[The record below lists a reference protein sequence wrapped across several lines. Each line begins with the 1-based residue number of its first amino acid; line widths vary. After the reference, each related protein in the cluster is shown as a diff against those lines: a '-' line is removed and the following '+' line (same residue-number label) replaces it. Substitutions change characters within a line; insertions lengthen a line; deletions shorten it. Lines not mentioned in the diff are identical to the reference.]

1 MRVILTGAT
10 GVAGLS
16 IYRAALADPSVSQVT
31 LLTRRAIPSWAVL
44 PPNANE
50 KTQVILH
57 DDFKMYPP
65 ELARGLAE
73 HDALIWALGKTSLG
87 MSEAQYTELTYTYA
101 MNAATALKDAG
112 AGSPERPFRF
122 VFISGVQANPKGES
136 RQMWANVKGR
146 VERELPALL
155 EGSNMRAC
163 IYRPGYF
170 FPSDTKEF
178 RQERMQQRGYGRRLA
193 DLIFT
198 PIYTTF
204 LPRFYTPIE
213 ELGRATIELAKN
225 RWLEK
230 DLFTNVEMRELM
242 SALPAPDAPVAAKVR
257 RDREL

>member
-10 GVAGLS
+10 GV
-16 IYRAALADPSVSQVT
+16 VT

-44 PPNANE
+44 PPNAYE

-57 DDFKMYPP
+57 NDFQTYPP
-65 ELARGLAE
+65 ELAKGLAA
-73 HDALIWALGKTSLG
+73 HDALIWALGKSSLG
-87 MSEAQYTELTYTYA
+87 MSEAQYTEMTYTYT
-101 MNAATALKDAG
+101 MNAAAALKDAG

-122 VFISGVQANPKGES
+122 VFLSGSHADPNGES

-178 RQERMQQRGYGRRLA
+178 REERMRQRGFGLRLA
-193 DLIFT
+193 DHLIT
-198 PIYTTF
+198 PIYANF
-204 LPRFYTPIE
+204 VPKFYTPVE

-225 RWLEK
+225 RWLER
-230 DLFTNVEMRELM
+230 DLFTNAEMRELM
-242 SALPAPDAPVAAKVR
+242 SAPPPPEGIEVPAGAKPNDNR
-257 RDREL
+257 NREL